1 MSETMLRVGREVTV
15 RIESLGGHGDGIAVV
30 DGMTLFVPMTVP
42 GDRVVAR
49 ITAIDKDRVRARA
62 VELLEASDER
72 VEPTCSYFGPCGGC
86 SAQHL
91 SDDLYHRWK
100 RDGLVRLLERNGFDT
115 ACVQP
120 MAAGRGA
127 ERRRVTWKLRAPR
140 NRAILGYFEAGTH
153 HIVDIDHCPLV
164 VSELEALIEP
174 VKTFIGTYDDPTA
187 LREVQATRCEGGVDL
202 LFRLEREPGAMAL
215 QDFASFAD
223 QQDLARVSWVGI
235 KARTAPEIVVERRPV
250 KIRCGGVLVD
260 LPPGGF
266 AQASDS
272 GHAALERGVMEA
284 LGPIAR
290 LAGRIA
296 DLYSGAGT
304 FTFPMVEAGARVHA
318 VEGDGVALDAL
329 GRAANAHNL
338 ADAVTME
345 RRDLARWPLTAE
357 ELSAFDGI
365 VFDPPRGGA
374 KAQAAEIAQS
384 SVPVVV
390 AVSCN
395 PVTFARD
402 ARLLAD
408 GGYRLD
414 SVTPVDQFHW
424 SRHLELVAVFR
435 KTAEA

>member
-1 MSETMLRVGREVTV
+1 M
-15 RIESLGGHGDGIAVV
+15 I
-30 DGMTLFVPMTVP
+30 
-42 GDRVVAR
+42 
-49 ITAIDKDRVRARA
+49 
-62 VELLEASDER
+62 
-72 VEPTCSYFGPCGGC
+72 
-86 SAQHL
+86 
-91 SDDLYHRWK
+91 
-100 RDGLVRLLERNGFDT
+100 
-115 ACVQP
+115 
-120 MAAGRGA
+120 
-127 ERRRVTWKLRAPR
+127 RRRCAKCRQPAAKV
-140 NRAILGYFEAGTH
+140 
-153 HIVDIDHCPLV
+153 
-164 VSELEALIEP
+164 ALI
-174 VKTFIGTYDDPTA
+174 FCSGWSGSRA
-187 LREVQATRCEGGVDL
+187 QWRC
-202 LFRLEREPGAMAL
+202 

-374 KAQAAEIAQS
+374 KAQAAEIGAIVGAGGGGCLMQS
-384 SVPVVV
+384 GDI
-390 AVSCN
+390 C
-395 PVTFARD
+395 ARCAS
-402 ARLLAD
+402 ARRW
-408 GGYRLD
+408 RL
-414 SVTPVDQFHW
+414 S
-424 SRHLELVAVFR
+424 A
-435 KTAEA
+435 

>member
-1 MSETMLRVGREVTV
+1 
-15 RIESLGGHGDGIAVV
+15 
-30 DGMTLFVPMTVP
+30 
-42 GDRVVAR
+42 
-49 ITAIDKDRVRARA
+49 
-62 VELLEASDER
+62 
-72 VEPTCSYFGPCGGC
+72 
-86 SAQHL
+86 
-91 SDDLYHRWK
+91 
-100 RDGLVRLLERNGFDT
+100 
-115 ACVQP
+115 
-120 MAAGRGA
+120 
-127 ERRRVTWKLRAPR
+127 
-140 NRAILGYFEAGTH
+140 
-153 HIVDIDHCPLV
+153 
-164 VSELEALIEP
+164 
-174 VKTFIGTYDDPTA
+174 
-187 LREVQATRCEGGVDL
+187 
-202 LFRLEREPGAMAL
+202 
-215 QDFASFAD
+215 
-223 QQDLARVSWVGI
+223 
-235 KARTAPEIVVERRPV
+235 
-250 KIRCGGVLVD
+250 
-260 LPPGGF
+260 
-266 AQASDS
+266 
-272 GHAALERGVMEA
+272 
-284 LGPIAR
+284 
-290 LAGRIA
+290 
-296 DLYSGAGT
+296 
-304 FTFPMVEAGARVHA
+304 MVEAGARVHA